1 MDQRTA
7 AEREHIAIMQAVASD
22 LASLPLALKGG
33 TALLLC
39 YGLDRF
45 SEDIDLD
52 GRKKLNLQSRLG
64 AVLSNVTTEHDI
76 RIVKDTD
83 TVQRIK
89 IRYKTPVATGNLKI
103 EVSYRTG
110 FDEVDLAEING
121 IKTYK
126 IPRLIEQKLRALE
139 GRTTARDLYDVAFLA
154 ERYSASFSPNARAD
168 AKRIVSDL
176 NTLESRFRPAFEAD
190 DIFSGHTNVDEVIL
204 RLQSALERVP
214 TEREMRMGALQQTR
228 TNVKTPDHGRDR

>member
-1 MDQRTA
+1 MT
-7 AEREHIAIMQAVASD
+7 AVASD

-64 AVLSNVTTEHDI
+64 AVLSRVTTEHDI

-83 TVQRIK
+83 TVQRVK
-89 IRYKTPVATGNLKI
+89 IRYKTRLATGNLKI

-110 FDEVDLAEING
+110 FEEVDLAEING

-126 IPRLIEQKLRALE
+126 IARLIEQKLRALE
-139 GRTTARDLYDVAFLA
+139 GRTTARDLYDVAFLT
-154 ERYSASFSPNARAD
+154 ERYGASFSSDARHD

-176 NTLESRFRPAFEAD
+176 NALESRFRPAFEAD
-190 DIFSGHTNVDEVIL
+190 DIFSGQTNVDEVIL
-204 RLQSALERVP
+204 RLQSALERIA
-214 TEREMRMGALQQTR
+214 AL
-228 TNVKTPDHGRDR
+228 D

>member
-1 MDQRTA
+1 MDRRTA
-7 AEREHIAIMQAVASD
+7 AEREHIAIMTAVASD

-64 AVLSNVTTEHDI
+64 AVLSRVTTEHDI

-83 TVQRIK
+83 TVQRVK
-89 IRYKTPVATGNLKI
+89 IRYKTPLATGNLKI

-110 FDEVDLAEING
+110 FEEVDLAEING

-126 IPRLIEQKLRALE
+126 IARLIEQKLRALE
-139 GRTTARDLYDVAFLA
+139 GRTTARDLYDVAFLT
-154 ERYSASFSPNARAD
+154 ERYGASFSSAARHD

-176 NTLESRFRPAFEAD
+176 NALESRFRPAFEAD
-190 DIFSGHTNVDEVIL
+190 DIFSGQTNVDEVIL
-204 RLQSALERVP
+204 RLQSALER
-214 TEREMRMGALQQTR
+214 MA
-228 TNVKTPDHGRDR
+228 

>member
-1 MDQRTA
+1 
-7 AEREHIAIMQAVASD
+7 MQAVACD

-64 AVLSNVTTEHDI
+64 AVLSRVTTEHDI

-89 IRYKTPVATGNLKI
+89 IRYKTPVATANLKI

-110 FDEVDLAEING
+110 FDEIDLADIKG

-139 GRTTARDLYDVAFLA
+139 GRTTARDLYDMAFLA
-154 ERYSASFSPNARAD
+154 ERYGTSFSPDARAD

-176 NTLESRFRPAFEAD
+176 DTLESRFRPAFEAD

-204 RLQSALERVP
+204 RLHSALERVP
-214 TEREMRMGALQQTR
+214 NEGEMRLVGLQQVHT
-228 TNVKTPDHGRDR
+228 TAKTPDQGRDR

>member
-1 MDQRTA
+1 
-7 AEREHIAIMQAVASD
+7 MQAVACD

-64 AVLSNVTTEHDI
+64 AVLSRVTTEHDI

-89 IRYKTPVATGNLKI
+89 IRYKTPVATANLKI

-110 FDEVDLAEING
+110 FDEIDLADIKG
-121 IKTYK
+121 IKTY
-126 IPRLIEQKLRALE
+126 
-139 GRTTARDLYDVAFLA
+139 
-154 ERYSASFSPNARAD
+154 
-168 AKRIVSDL
+168 
-176 NTLESRFRPAFEAD
+176 
-190 DIFSGHTNVDEVIL
+190 
-204 RLQSALERVP
+204 
-214 TEREMRMGALQQTR
+214 
-228 TNVKTPDHGRDR
+228 

>member
-1 MDQRTA
+1 MT
-7 AEREHIAIMQAVASD
+7 AVASD

-64 AVLSNVTTEHDI
+64 AVLSRVTTEHDI

-83 TVQRIK
+83 TVQRLK
-89 IRYKTPVATGNLKI
+89 IRYKTLLATGNLKI
-103 EVSYRTG
+103 EVSYRTS
-110 FDEVDLAEING
+110 FEEVDLAEING

-126 IPRLIEQKLRALE
+126 IARLIE
-139 GRTTARDLYDVAFLA
+139 
-154 ERYSASFSPNARAD
+154 
-168 AKRIVSDL
+168 
-176 NTLESRFRPAFEAD
+176 
-190 DIFSGHTNVDEVIL
+190 
-204 RLQSALERVP
+204 
-214 TEREMRMGALQQTR
+214 
-228 TNVKTPDHGRDR
+228 